1 MSTQTAATQEITYL
15 EYEHS
20 GFFPTVQLK
29 STTCT
34 LDLTCKGVTTP
45 VDDKQPIKA
54 GVELFRLRQIPD
66 TMKKLGLKTGAFLQE
81 KWFNG
86 QASAMKKKQKSGDDP
101 YDEAFVDTTTISM
114 QWLQSFPRVQE
125 KIRTLT
131 QESYLLSLKA
141 QDEIRKLLINNGII
155 PSSLQMMTQPALTP
169 PPLQLLTPW
178 QGNMSQNFHRQ
189 WQFQQI
195 GVDQTKS
202 ERAQLLAKDPD
213 DLFAALG
220 AFSLNAAIS
229 KAQVRRASWNVFEI
243 TITEIAVYARD
254 TYDFTDDD
262 DTGSN
267 SEYLGHWN
275 KDDLIR
281 LPPYALLQFL
291 DEPVILLGA
300 PLTQEHIYFCV
311 RNRHYRQWRENTQ
324 TAKGSKEKK
333 RGNGGD
339 LLIFSDAFT
348 LTTALALTIIT

>member
-54 GVELFRLRQIPD
+54 GVELFRLRQIPN
-66 TMKKLGLKTGAFLQE
+66 TMKKLGLNTAANLQE

-86 QASAMKKKQKSGDDP
+86 QASVMTEKQKSGRDP

-114 QWLQSFPRVQE
+114 GWLQSFSRVQE

-131 QESYLLSLKA
+131 QESYLLSPKA
-141 QDEIRKLLINNGII
+141 QDEIRKLLINNGIT
-155 PSSLQMMTQPALTP
+155 PSSLQMMTQAAFTPEP
-169 PPLQLLTPW
+169 PPLQILTPW
-178 QGNMSQNFHRQ
+178 QGKMSQNFHRH

-195 GVDQTKS
+195 GVDQTKL
-202 ERAQLLAKDPD
+202 ERAQLLAKDSD

-229 KAQVRRASWNVFEI
+229 KAEVRRASWNVFEI
-243 TITEIAVYARD
+243 TITEIVVYARD

-291 DEPVILLGA
+291 DEPVVLLGA
-300 PLTQEHIYFCV
+300 PLTQEHIRFCV
-311 RNRHYRQWRENTQ
+311 RNRHYRQWRKNTQ
-324 TAKGSKEKK
+324 K
-333 RGNGGD
+333 RRRKRKWQR
-339 LLIFSDAFT
+339 F
-348 LTTALALTIIT
+348 ITFL